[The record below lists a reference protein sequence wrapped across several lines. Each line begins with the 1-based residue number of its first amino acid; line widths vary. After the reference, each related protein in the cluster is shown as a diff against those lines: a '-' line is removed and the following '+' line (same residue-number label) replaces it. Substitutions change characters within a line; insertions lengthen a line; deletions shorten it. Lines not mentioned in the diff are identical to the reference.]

1 MKYAG
6 RAAERTDRM
15 PLCSTA
21 GMRGKSGFV
30 KIQSYFQAYG

>member
-6 RAAERTDRM
+6 RAAERTD
-15 PLCSTA
+15 

-30 KIQSYFQAYG
+30 KMQSYFQAYG

>member
-6 RAAERTDRM
+6 RAAERTDRK
-15 PLCSTA
+15 PLYSTA
-21 GMRGKSGFV
+21 GMRGEGDFV